1 MLSSKPFSKVFVAV
15 IILAVAS
22 ISCSLFS
29 GLPGGSETSATV
41 EAVQANPTPAATTGA
56 ENPTAVPGPPYAPPE
71 TPPAQNP
78 ESSQSSADEASVCP
92 EDSCIVDGYF
102 LLGRPVGEGGRDTI
116 DHSNRFG
123 MYQKSTGEAH
133 YGVDFLNSS
142 GTPVVAA
149 ADGIVVVAGDDLQT
163 NYGPMVNAYGNLVII
178 KHNLPGYPKP
188 IFTLYAQLSQISV
201 KVNDQVRAG
210 QEIGQVGMSGRVTGS
225 TLHFEVRVGE
235 NAYAAVSNPELWL
248 KPLPDENGDLQGALA
263 GQVLDAKGNFMP
275 VSNILMERLGAP
287 GQPAVSQ
294 IYLKTYA
301 DKRLA
306 GHPPLDENFA
316 VGDLPPGSYKV
327 SFWLQGLQQRVIEVQ
342 SGKLTQ
348 VTFNIK

>member
-1 MLSSKPFSKVFVAV
+1 MVRSKAFSN
-15 IILAVAS
+15 ILAAATVLALAS

-29 GLPGGSETSATV
+29 GSQGGSEPTATL
-41 EAVQANPTPAATTGA
+41 EAVQAGPTLAATMGA
-56 ENPTAVPGPPYAPPE
+56 ENPSPIPSTPYVPPE
-71 TPPAQNP
+71 TPPSQNP
-78 ESSQSSADEASVCP
+78 ESSPAPAEETNICP

-123 MYQKSTGEAH
+123 MYQKSSGEAH
-133 YGVDFLNSS
+133 YGVDFLNST

-149 ADGIVVVAGDDLQT
+149 ADGVVVVAGDDLKT

-178 KHNLPGYPKP
+178 KHNLAGFSQPV
-188 IFTLYAQLSQISV
+188 FTLYAQLSQISV
-201 KVNDQVRAG
+201 KVDDQVKAG

-235 NAYAAVSNPELWL
+235 NAYGAVGNPELWL

-263 GQVLDAKGNFMP
+263 GRVLDAKGKYLQ
-275 VSNILMERLGAP
+275 VSNILLERLGAA

-306 GHPPLDENFA
+306 GHAPLDENFA

-327 SFWLQGLQQRVIEVQ
+327 SFWLQGLQQRVIEIQ
-342 SGKLTQ
+342 SGKLTE
-348 VTFNIK
+348 VTFNLK